1 MKKLISVCIVCC
13 VFLYACKQNML
24 DSYNQAA
31 NGKGTV
37 TIRIGNGGRAAGYQA
52 DGFPDLTKTDIEIK
66 ASYTGGSVFAHK
78 TISPQDSKEFTVSA
92 DIGKEITVSIII
104 TAGSSVWQGD
114 AVHTVTAGTNNV
126 SIKIKKA
133 PRSIGKF
140 LYSFGSGSNDPV
152 SFALTPALNWQK
164 IKPRGSLS
172 GVSFCRGKNGGIY
185 SVYLPSDATTAIKF
199 ERYNS
204 DGSNAA
210 SFTVDAGSIPFPF
223 YSLAA
228 DFTTGAVYALNYDTS
243 PTTAGSSILNI
254 VSFEESAGRRLIP
267 VTDNCH
273 FFKKECKIFA
283 VDNNTIFYIGNEA
296 DGSQKLF
303 TASIQKHH
311 HGSYTIE
318 DKTQYSIELGQ
329 EQNTDIMVKDGVVY
343 LLAAS
348 TNKDKGKLLRYTYNA
363 EKKEWESAGVY
374 GYADTPPVNNIQVID
389 EAKEFRNPIRFIG
402 FEGNTVYIAD
412 DGIEQQYYNS
422 KIRNIA
428 NRDRI
433 AAFDTVHKTLSFTP
447 APNQCTWQTH
457 EASPYTDNPLVFFTI
472 TENKGKTP
480 KELSY
485 TRVMISDTADG
496 ANGIELVSESNPV
509 LAFLTTSS
517 AHGSTAFLEKPFYA
531 FDKDKNLYLA
541 ANTGLQKYRK
551 QNGHYEQDSS
561 FTGNWKT
568 SLNPTLAPL
577 IQPVYDLAQ
586 EKLYAKFSSDKSL
599 IYFSESGW
607 KDVNYCSTGELTN
620 ITSYT
625 TYTIYNNTLYGFKSG
640 SNDLFYHQIIEEV
653 ASSSSGNFKVEA
665 QHSIS
670 NAFTEDS
677 SVRSMYAADDVL
689 YLLNTKTAAANRK
702 SAVIRTL
709 KISNTAALSTAA
721 LSESIEIPL
730 SNGES
735 VMGLYATGY
744 RNKTLYFALKTAVS
758 GTPASAEN
766 HRIKN
771 YLGVYTAE
779 SKTVQLTPVP
789 AGITWE

>member
-1 MKKLISVCIVCC
+1 
-13 VFLYACKQNML
+13 ML

-126 SIKIKKA
+126 SVKIKKA

-164 IKPRGSLS
+164 IEPRGSLS

-254 VSFEESAGRRLIP
+254 VSFEESAGRLIP

-273 FFKKECKIFA
+273 FFKKECKKECKIFA

-296 DGSQKLF
+296 DGSQNLF
-303 TASIQKHH
+303 TASIKNHD
-311 HGSYTIE
+311 GSYTIE

-329 EQNTDIMVKDGVVY
+329 ERNTDIMVKDGVVY

-363 EKKEWESAGVY
+363 EKNELGTAEVY
-374 GYADTPPVNNIQVID
+374 GYADAPPVNNIQVID

-402 FEGNTVYIAD
+402 FEGNAVYIAD

-433 AAFDTVHKTLSFTP
+433 AAFDTVHKTLSFIP

-472 TENKGKTP
+472 TENKGKTQ

-496 ANGIELVSESNPV
+496 ANGIELISESNPV
-509 LAFLTTSS
+509 LAFVTT
-517 AHGSTAFLEKPFYA
+517 HSTHVSTPFFEKPFYA

-561 FTGNWKT
+561 FTGTTKSMGFT
-568 SLNPTLAPL
+568 EQL

-586 EKLYAKFSSDKSL
+586 EKLYTRSSTEKSL
-599 IYFSESGW
+599 TYFTGTEW
-607 KDVNYCSTGELTN
+607 KDVPSCNPDELTK
-620 ITSYT
+620 IAAYT
-625 TYTIYNNTLYGFKSG
+625 AYTIYNNTLYGFTYSSK
-640 SNDLFYHQIIEEV
+640 DLFYNQIEEPT
-653 ASSSSGNFKVEA
+653 SGNFQTGV

-670 NAFTEDS
+670 NAFTEAS

-721 LSESIEIPL
+721 LSDPIEIPL
-730 SNGES
+730 STAES
-735 VMGLYATGY
+735 VTGLYATGY

-771 YLGVYTAE
+771 YLGVYTAG